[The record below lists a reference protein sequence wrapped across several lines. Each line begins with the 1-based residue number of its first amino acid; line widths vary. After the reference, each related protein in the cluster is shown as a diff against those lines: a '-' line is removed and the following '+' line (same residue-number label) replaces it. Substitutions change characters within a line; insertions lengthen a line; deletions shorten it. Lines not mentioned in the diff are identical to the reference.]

1 MKSKLVLL
9 STAIFALSLSVGL
22 AGSVRADEEKGEEEK
37 TSETT
42 ETNSSG
48 TNISLTPVSKV
59 LEISPSSKY
68 EDSFE
73 VKNDGDKNIDIE
85 VYAAPYSY
93 VYSEEA
99 DAYQLG
105 FSNENSFTQITRWIT
120 FKDAGGKW
128 DKKPTFTIKA
138 KESITVNYRVS
149 TPDSIPAGG
158 QYAVLF
164 AHTLTSVTSANGIK
178 TEASP
183 GLVVYG
189 HSTEGELDRSHEVKD
204 MKIEQNINENG
215 TTRSGIFASAK
226 VKNNGNVDFGAKGIL
241 KVESILGGSSYETE
255 NGGVHISVI
264 PETEL
269 SISDEWKDA
278 PGFGIYKATW
288 SVSVNGEEP
297 QIIEQIIFINP
308 LPLVFFTIILLTIII
323 ICAII
328 FVRKRKERRSRLAA

>member
-1 MKSKLVLL
+1 MKSKLVSL
-9 STAIFALSLSVGL
+9 STVIMALILSVGL
-22 AGSVRADEEKGEEEK
+22 VGSVSADEETK
-37 TSETT
+37 TDEDTSK
-42 ETNSSG
+42 NLG

-59 LEISPSSKY
+59 LQISSSSSY

-73 VKNDGDKNIDIE
+73 VKNDGDKTIEIE

-105 FSNENSFTQITRWIT
+105 FSHDNNFTQITRWIT
-120 FKDAGGKW
+120 FKDTSGKW
-128 DKKPTFTIKA
+128 VKNPTFTIDA
-138 KESITVNYRVS
+138 KGKLKVDYRIS
-149 TPDSIPAGG
+149 TPDNIPAGG

-189 HSTEGELDRSHEVKD
+189 RSTEGELDRSFEIND
-204 MKIEQNINENG
+204 MKIEQNASSNE
-215 TTRSGIFASAK
+215 SGKNNVFASAK
-226 VKNNGNVDFGAKGIL
+226 VMISGNVDFSVKGVLI
-241 KVESILGGSSYETE
+241 VDSIFGGGGYETE

-269 SISDEWKDA
+269 AITDEWEDT
-278 PGFGIYKATW
+278 PGFGIFKATW
-288 SVSVNGEEP
+288 TVTANDEEP
-297 QIIEQIIFINP
+297 QIIEKIVIINP
-308 LPLVFFTIILLTIII
+308 LPLIFIFIILLTIII
-323 ICAII
+323 TCVII
-328 FVRKRKERRSRLAA
+328 AVRKRKERRSRLAV

>member
-22 AGSVRADEEKGEEEK
+22 VGSVRADEKKGEEE
-37 TSETT
+37 TSETE

-59 LEISPSSKY
+59 LEISPSSNY

-73 VKNDGDKNIDIE
+73 VKNDGDKNIEIE

-93 VYSEEA
+93 VYSEDT

-120 FKDAGGKW
+120 FKDSGGKW
-128 DKKPTFTIKA
+128 NKKPTFTIKA
-138 KESITVNYRVS
+138 KEVITVNYRIS

-189 HSTEGELDRSHEVKD
+189 HSTEGELDRSHEIKD
-204 MKIEQNINENG
+204 MKIEQSTNENG
-215 TTRSGIFASAK
+215 TTRSGVFASAK
-226 VKNNGNVDFGAKGIL
+226 VKNNGNVDFAVKGVL
-241 KVESILGGSSYETE
+241 KVDSILGGSSYETE

-269 SISDEWKDA
+269 SIADEWKDA

-288 SVSVNGEEP
+288 SVSVNGEGP
-297 QIIEQIIFINP
+297 QIIEQILFINP

-323 ICAII
+323 ICVTI